1 MNKLNREELIEWL
14 DYYNKNKHYA
24 NVPFEQFIS
33 RIEKNYDT
41 WMSLVSKKIGRKCTK
56 EYQKWLKI
64 ADMNGIGEE
73 TFYGRITVH
82 KMEYSEAATKDFL
95 KKHIPEF
102 YTNQAYMNGIPDRTF
117 RHRVIALNWSLER
130 ASTEPIDAR
139 FRGKNKS
146 KQVET
151 TKRVDPKVIKLRKQ
165 IEFYTKS
172 GLPLPKKFVIKAKE
186 YGLELA
192 S

>member
-14 DYYNKNKHYA
+14 NYYNEYKYYA
-24 NVPFEQFIS
+24 NVPFEKFIS
-33 RIEKNYDT
+33 RIEKGYDM
-41 WMSLVSKKIGRKCTK
+41 WMSLISKRIGRKCTK

-64 ADMNGIGEE
+64 ADMNGINEE
-73 TFYGRITVH
+73 TFYGRVTVH
-82 KMEYSEAATKDFL
+82 QMDYSEAATKDFL

-102 YTNQAYMNGIPDRTF
+102 YTNQAYMIGIPDRTF

-130 ASTEPIDAR
+130 ASTEPINER

-151 TKRVDPKVIKLRKQ
+151 TKRVNPSVVKLRKQ
-165 IEFYTKS
+165 IEFYTEA
-172 GLPLPKKFVIKAKE
+172 GLPLPKKFIKKAKE
-186 YGLELA
+186 YGLELV

>member
-1 MNKLNREELIEWL
+1 MKKLNREELIKWL
-14 DYYNKNKHYA
+14 DYYNEYKLYA
-24 NVPFEQFIS
+24 NVPFEQFVS
-33 RIEKNYDT
+33 RIEKDYDV
-41 WMSLVSKKIGRKCTK
+41 WMSLTSKKIGRKCTK
-56 EYQKWLKI
+56 KYQKWLKI
-64 ADMNGIGEE
+64 ADMSGISEE
-73 TFYGRITVH
+73 TFYDRITVH

-146 KQVET
+146 KQAET

-165 IEFYTKS
+165 IEFYTEA
-172 GLPLPKKFVIKAKE
+172 GLPLPKKFVKKAKE
-186 YGLELA
+186 YGLELV